1 MQGECQ
7 MNKKLLVIGL
17 VAVLVILSVATIA
30 VVAKTELAR
39 FEIINKT
46 DQPVS
51 ISLINE
57 NTFYY
62 LTVAAD
68 STKIFT
74 VERLVYD
81 QTVWACGKSDSGTV
95 DLKTYMKLTF
105 TRCDRSAPNKG
116 ERGMEKVHI
125 DDAPY
130 GVNNR
135 FEYAND

>member
-1 MQGECQ
+1 
-7 MNKKLLVIGL
+7 MNKKLMIFAMFVIL
-17 VAVLVILSVATIA
+17 IVLSVATIIA
-30 VVAKTELAR
+30 VAKTDLAR
-39 FEIINKT
+39 FEVLNKT

-51 ISLINE
+51 ISLLNE

-62 LTVAAD
+62 LTVAAGE
-68 STKIFT
+68 TKVFT

-81 QTVWACGKSDSGTV
+81 HTIWSCGLTDSGTL
-95 DLKTYMKLTF
+95 DIETYMKLTF
-105 TRCDRSAPNKG
+105 TQCDGVAPNKG

-130 GVNNR
+130 GVDNR

>member
-1 MQGECQ
+1 
-7 MNKKLLVIGL
+7 MNKRLLTIALIG
-17 VAVLVILSVATIA
+17 VLVVLSIATIA
-30 VVAKTELAR
+30 AVAKTELAR
-39 FEIINKT
+39 FEVLNKT

-51 ISLINE
+51 ISLTNG

-62 LTVAAD
+62 LTVAAET
-68 STKIFT
+68 TKIFT

-81 QTVWACGKSDSGTV
+81 QTIWSCGLSDSGTL

-105 TRCDRSAPNKG
+105 TRCDRKAPNKG

-130 GVNNR
+130 GVVNR
-135 FEYAND
+135 FVYANE

>member
-7 MNKKLLVIGL
+7 RNKKMLTIALIV
-17 VAVLVILSVATIA
+17 VLVVLSVATIA
-30 VVAKTELAR
+30 VVAKTDLAR
-39 FEIINKT
+39 FEIRNRT
-46 DQPVS
+46 DLPVS
-51 ISLINE
+51 ISLTSGD
-57 NTFYY
+57 TFYY

-68 STKIFT
+68 TTKIFT
-74 VERLVYD
+74 VERLVYN
-81 QTVWACGKSDSGTV
+81 QTVWSCEKSDSGTI

-105 TRCDRSAPNKG
+105 TQCNRSAPNKG

-130 GVNNR
+130 GVENR

>member
-1 MQGECQ
+1 
-7 MNKKLLVIGL
+7 MNKKLLTIGL
-17 VAVLVILSVATIA
+17 IAVLVVLSVATIA

-39 FEIINKT
+39 FEIRNRT

-51 ISLINE
+51 ISLTSGD
-57 NTFYY
+57 TFYY

-68 STKIFT
+68 TTKIFT
-74 VERLVYD
+74 VERLVYN
-81 QTVWACGKSDSGTV
+81 QTVWACDKSDSGTI

-105 TRCDRSAPNKG
+105 TQCNRSAPNKG

-130 GVNNR
+130 GVANR

>member
-1 MQGECQ
+1 
-7 MNKKLLVIGL
+7 MNKKLVTIALIIL
-17 VAVLVILSVATIA
+17 LVILSTATIA
-30 VVAKTELAR
+30 ALAKTKLAR
-39 FEIINKT
+39 LEIINKT
-46 DQPVS
+46 DQPVA
-51 ISLINE
+51 ISLTSE

-81 QTVWACGKSDSGTV
+81 QTIWSCDLTDSGTV

-105 TRCDRSAPNKG
+105 TPCAGKAPNKG

-135 FEYAND
+135 FEYTNN

>member
-1 MQGECQ
+1 
-7 MNKKLLVIGL
+7 MNKKLIAITIVTLLLV
-17 VAVLVILSVATIA
+17 LSIATMIA
-30 VVAKTELAR
+30 VAKTELAR
-39 FEIINKT
+39 FEIKNKS

-51 ISLINE
+51 ISLVSG

-62 LTVAAD
+62 LTVGAD

-81 QTVWACGKSDSGTV
+81 HTTWACGSSKSGTI
-95 DLKTYMKLTF
+95 DIQTFMHLTF
-105 TRCDRSAPNKG
+105 TKCGGNAPNKG
-116 ERGMEKVHI
+116 ERGLEKVHI

-135 FEYAND
+135 FKYEND